1 MSQLL
6 RQNNGSNVLPEPHKA
21 VILLVASN
29 STSSPPTGSQALMSN
44 TELASTSKKQLFSPV
59 LKHVESC
66 PSLCLSFLF
75 LEAHLSNVHCIG
87 KKWKPLLSSFFFVS
101 ICCFIM
107 ICTVLLFPLWKLRPP
122 APRLLLHT
130 TPVPYTVDRCWTHF
144 LFWDSISLELG
155 ISEVRKKLLLLN
167 QYTAF
172 FFFFVFFFLRQP
184 HIGRSVK
191 LNSQLYLHPWGCRV
205 LKNNSNLASKE
216 RYLLGCE
223 DIWSL
228 QAKAE

>member
-1 MSQLL
+1 MGTGMSQLL

-130 TPVPYTVDRCWTHF
+130 TPVPYTVDRC
-144 LFWDSISLELG
+144 
-155 ISEVRKKLLLLN
+155 
-167 QYTAF
+167 
-172 FFFFVFFFLRQP
+172 
-184 HIGRSVK
+184 
-191 LNSQLYLHPWGCRV
+191 
-205 LKNNSNLASKE
+205 
-216 RYLLGCE
+216 
-223 DIWSL
+223 
-228 QAKAE
+228 